1 MHNQQMFT
9 IGYIIDLPGKG
20 RISYKVTSLQV
31 STDLKFTENFGESL
45 TNIKLSLLFG
55 TGFLETLLEHYQ
67 TPIISNTRS
76 LISEHLVLAQTKEVP
91 RSR

>member
-20 RISYKVTSLQV
+20 RISHKVTSLQV
-31 STDLKFTENFGESL
+31 STDLKFMENFGESL
-45 TNIKLSLLFG
+45 TNRKLTILFG

-67 TPIISNTRS
+67 SVISNTRS
-76 LISEHLVLAQTKEVP
+76 LILEHLVLAQTKEVP